1 MLTQRQ
7 QRLLMLLMSA
17 EGWVTS
23 AQLAERLAVSAKL
36 VKTEVGRIRAQ
47 LGDRVAIESS
57 NARGYRLARLDE
69 QAREEARAS
78 FRVHS
83 GHHSIKHA
91 YALVFLYLLMQDA
104 PVSHVHLADR
114 LYCSRAAIAHQ
125 VDLIRYR
132 IGRLPHLALT
142 VSQAQGVM
150 IEGEEWAR
158 RYEASKWMR
167 SDCLETVFGV
177 DAAYGELTGLKRALE
192 RVCCEYLEPWVSSER
207 LSGGD
212 AIRIGRYLALSV
224 ARSRAGHVCP
234 AAPEGGDAAVEPAF
248 ALELA
253 HRLAELVRGVSGYAM
268 SPQEISCTAM
278 LVGDLAFPEEADE
291 SAHRLAES
299 FVEHVRAVT
308 GFDLALDVS
317 ALAARMGVV
326 TRRMASGR
334 TALNYHGSETVARYP
349 LSFYLLSSF
358 FKEREGIAPNKA
370 ECAALAAYIAGA
382 VSRACQHPAAEL
394 HTNEGML
401 AAEHLRYLIEGE
413 LGFAPVTIRPC
424 WAPPT
429 ECGAVVLT
437 TDPAFSADHAGC
449 VLMPALPTASEL
461 ERVRAQVAQLR
472 AGRLE
477 GLRGDLV
484 RLEHGAP
491 VPTET
496 LARDA
501 ALRDTAVMAAY
512 GTLCFLRRGE
522 GRKSVIDI
530 NELGQPFTFEGKSY
544 RRVMRAFWNGN
555 TPDAASFFG
564 VLCMELSNTVKD
576 AR

>member
-23 AQLAERLAVSAKL
+23 ARLAERLAVSTKL

-47 LGDRVAIESS
+47 LGDCVVIVSS

-69 QAREEARAS
+69 QAREEVRTS

-91 YALVFLYLLMQDA
+91 YALVFLYLLMQDD
-104 PVSHVHLADR
+104 PVSHAHLADR

-132 IGRLPHLALT
+132 IRRLPHLSLA

-150 IEGEEWAR
+150 IEGQEWAR

-177 DAAYGELTGLKRALE
+177 DGAYEGLMGFKHEVERA
-192 RVCCEYLEPWVSSER
+192 CCEYLEPLVSSER

-224 ARSRAGHVCP
+224 VRSRAGHICP
-234 AAPEGGDAAVEPAF
+234 SAPEGGKAAVEPTF
-248 ALELA
+248 ALEIA
-253 HRLAELVRGVSGYAM
+253 HRLVELVRGISGYAM

-278 LVGDLAFPEEADE
+278 LVGDLTFPEEADE
-291 SAHRLAES
+291 SAYRLAVS
-299 FVEHVRAVT
+299 FAEHARAVA
-308 GFDLALDVS
+308 GFDLALDMP

-326 TRRMASGR
+326 VRRMASGR

-349 LSFYLLSSF
+349 LSFYLVSSF
-358 FKEREGIAPNKA
+358 FREREGLTPNKA

-382 VSRACQHPAAEL
+382 VSRACQHSAAEL

-401 AAEHLRYLIEGE
+401 AAEHLRYLIESE
-413 LGFAPVTIRPC
+413 LGLTPVEIHPC
-424 WAPPT
+424 WTAP
-429 ECGAVVLT
+429 ARRDVVVLT

-449 VLMPALPTASEL
+449 VLMPTLPTTSEL
-461 ERVRAQVAQLR
+461 ERVRAKIAQLR
-472 AGRLE
+472 ADCLE

-484 RLEHGAP
+484 RREQDAP
-491 VPTET
+491 VLAET
-496 LARDA
+496 LTRDA
-501 ALRDTAVMAAY
+501 TLRDTAVMAAY

-522 GRKSVIDI
+522 GQKSMIDI
-530 NELGQPFTFEGKSY
+530 NDLSQAFSFAGKAY
-544 RRVMRAFWNGN
+544 RRVMRAFWNGE
-555 TPDAASFFG
+555 TSDAASFFG
-564 VLCMELSNTVKD
+564 VLCMELCNTVKD